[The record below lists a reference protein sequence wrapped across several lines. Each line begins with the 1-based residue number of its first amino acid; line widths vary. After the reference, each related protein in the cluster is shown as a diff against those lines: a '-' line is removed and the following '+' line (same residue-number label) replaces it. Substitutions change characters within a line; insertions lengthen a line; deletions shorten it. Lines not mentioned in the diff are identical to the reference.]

1 MIKENS
7 KAEPSTEAGTI
18 ANPLLADSAV
28 SNAISK
34 IIKVSASLVS
44 QRISPFIED
53 WDLPKTTTKKVKRR
67 IVSECEKWNEM
78 DRKMAIELKDA
89 YDVLRHLR

>member
-1 MIKENS
+1 MKENG
-7 KAEPSTEAGTI
+7 ENMNQQVLVAG
-18 ANPLLADSAV
+18 AV
-28 SNAISK
+28 SDAISK

-53 WDLPKTTTKKVKRR
+53 WDLPKTTTKKVKRK
-67 IVSECEKWNEM
+67 IVTECEKWNEV

-89 YDVLRHLR
+89 YDVLARHFR